1 MKLGDILQARSRN
14 WTTGKHYII
23 CLRGNGIN
31 LLIGAVLTTR
41 PRDNV
46 PLKKEHFKSIDEH
59 GKQFKVQFKSSHVVK
74 GRFIKPPKW
83 GPYKKVGELT
93 SEGIAFVLSVVK
105 HESEMY
111 WDDFIAKNHYL
122 AAS

>member
-1 MKLGDILQARSRN
+1 MRLGDIVQAKSRH

-23 CLRGNGIN
+23 CLRGNGID

-41 PRDNV
+41 SQDNI
-46 PLKKEHFKSIDEH
+46 PLRREHFKSSDEY
-59 GKQFKVQFKSSHVVK
+59 GRKFKVQFRSSHIVK

-93 SEGIAFVLSVVK
+93 PEGIDFVVSIVQ
-105 HESEMY
+105 HEPETY
-111 WDDFIAKNHYL
+111 WDDFLTRNSYL
-122 AAS
+122 KAS